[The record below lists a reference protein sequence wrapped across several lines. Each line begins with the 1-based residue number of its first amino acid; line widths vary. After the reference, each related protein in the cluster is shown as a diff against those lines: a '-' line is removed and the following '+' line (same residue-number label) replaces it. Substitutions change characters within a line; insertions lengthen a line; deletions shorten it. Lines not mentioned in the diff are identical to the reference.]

1 MSAVTGLDVLRQAL
15 AWKRRGRPV
24 ALATLVADGDD
35 IALMI
40 VDSDGTTDGT
50 IRPGPVDSAIAHEA
64 AATLADGEPRL
75 LTFGTGAAAVRVF
88 VEPVERIDL
97 IEREVSARESGAPLA
112 HVLDLNTGLSTL
124 VFGESVVHG
133 RFGLSPELLA
143 EAEKCLERKSARLID
158 EGEDGRRLLIRG
170 GLA

>member
-1 MSAVTGLDVLRQAL
+1 MSTTGLDVLRQAR

-24 ALATLVADGDD
+24 ALSTLVADGEDV
-35 IALMI
+35 ALMI
-40 VDSDGTTDGT
+40 VDSDGTTDGA
-50 IRPGPVDSAIAHEA
+50 IRPGPVDSAIAHEGTA
-64 AATLADGEPRL
+64 ALADGEPRL

-112 HVLDLNTGLSTL
+112 HVLDLDTGLSTL
-124 VFGESVVHG
+124 AFGNGVVHG
-133 RFGLSPELLA
+133 RFGLPPELLA
-143 EAEKCLERKSARLID
+143 EAETCLERKGVRLID
-158 EGEDGRRLLIRG
+158 GGEDGRRLLIRG